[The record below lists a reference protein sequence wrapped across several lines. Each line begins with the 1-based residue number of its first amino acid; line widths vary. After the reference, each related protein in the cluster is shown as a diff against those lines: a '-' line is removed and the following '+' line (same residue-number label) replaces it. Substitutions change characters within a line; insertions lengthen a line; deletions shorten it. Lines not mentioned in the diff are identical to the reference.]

1 MRLAVVIVISVAAL
15 FAGGV
20 FYFLL
25 QYMEGVERDAFELA
39 EQSKPGVE
47 AVEVLVAD
55 IDMPA
60 GTIVESAILDWQDW
74 PDSSLGDGYVVYREG
89 GGGPD
94 QSSLE
99 EPFYEKV
106 VRRAILE
113 GEPITEAKLFTRE
126 GASFL
131 SGMLTPGMRAV
142 AIRVQEVSGV
152 GGFIMPGD
160 HVDVILSLKL
170 KIDRKTKDSGVA
182 FAEFT
187 SETIVRNVRVMGI
200 DQAFNDFEENVAK
213 ASSVT
218 LEVSSKQAE
227 IIALADSRG
236 ELSLMLR
243 SLVPGSDP
251 EIYGFTSD
259 LETLYSL
266 GGGYPPATVTEQQLA
281 AAAAA
286 EEAAAE
292 AAAKEAAEAE
302 AEAAAAATAEAA
314 ASAPVEEARGVTIYR
329 STSSTKQIISQ

>member
-1 MRLAVVIVISVAAL
+1 MRKAL
-15 FAGGV
+15 
-20 FYFLL
+20 
-25 QYMEGVERDAFELA
+25 
-39 EQSKPGVE
+39 S
-47 AVEVLVAD
+47 
-55 IDMPA
+55 
-60 GTIVESAILDWQDW
+60 
-74 PDSSLGDGYVVYREG
+74 
-89 GGGPD
+89 
-94 QSSLE
+94 
-99 EPFYEKV
+99 
-106 VRRAILE
+106 
-113 GEPITEAKLFTRE
+113 TEDKLFTRE
-126 GASFL
+126 DASFL

-170 KIDRKTKDSGVA
+170 KIDRKTQDSGEP

-200 DQAFNDFEENVAK
+200 DQAFNDFEENVVK

-286 EEAAAE
+286 EAAAAE
-292 AAAKEAAEAE
+292 AAAKEATKAEATE
-302 AEAAAAATAEAA
+302 AAEAA